1 MEEKL
6 FSPYLLPTYQP
17 RYLGILC
24 WGLNKK
30 LGQKLEFFTK
40 AKSSWPSDRFFHFAE
55 TFETQKLNLSL
66 KLFVLSSVIR
76 LGDFCNFLATNFI
89 TKVAQM
95 IGNFLG
101 NFENHCILRQIV
113 VATFR
118 AIFGQT
124 WATFYPNIWSH
135 WF

>member
-6 FSPYLLPTYQP
+6 FSPYLLPTYQDIWA
-17 RYLGILC
+17 YFVGVWTKNLGKNWNFL
-24 WGLNKK
+24 
-30 LGQKLEFFTK
+30 QKPK
-40 AKSSWPSDRFFHFAE
+40 AADRPTDFFHFAE

-95 IGNFLG
+95 IGNFWG

-113 VATFR
+113 VVTFR